1 MPSILITGTSTGIGL
16 ATSLRFA
23 RAGYRTFATMRDLA
37 KAAPLREARE
47 SEGLDLELL
56 RLDVTD
62 PASIAAAFAAVL
74 PRGLDAL
81 VNNAGWAGGAPL
93 ELVDE
98 DLHRGMFEANYF
110 GAIRMIQA
118 ALPHMRERRSGTIV
132 NVTSIAGR
140 VAMPNQVPYTATKW
154 ALEGASEALAHEVR
168 RFGIRVRIIEPGVI
182 MTSIFENAKGQTIFD
197 RSSPYV
203 DLMRRNGKFYSAG
216 HRANQPPE
224 LVADAIFDAVES
236 DEDRLRYVVGADAQ
250 SILRGRTAMRDEE
263 WVAMGDDLSDD
274 AYNAE
279 FRARFG
285 IDLRQPG

>member
-1 MPSILITGTSTGIGL
+1 MSSVLITGTSTGIGL
-16 ATSLRFA
+16 ATALRFA
-23 RAGYRTFATMRDLA
+23 RAGYRTWATMRDLA
-37 KAAPLREARE
+37 RAGPLREARE

-62 PASIAAAFAAVL
+62 RPSIDDAMAEAL
-74 PRGLDAL
+74 PGGLDAL

-93 ELVDE
+93 EIVPE
-98 DLHRGMFEANYF
+98 EQHRAMFDANYF
-110 GAIRMIQA
+110 GAVRMAQA
-118 ALPHMRERRSGTIV
+118 VLPHMRERRSGVIV

-140 VAMPNQVPYTATKW
+140 IAMPNQVPYTASKW

-168 RFGIRVRIIEPGVI
+168 RFGVRVKIVEPGVI
-182 MTSIFENAKGQTIFD
+182 MTSIFENAKAQTRFD

-224 LVADAIFDAVES
+224 IVADAIFDAVES
-236 DEDRLRYVVGADAQ
+236 DSDRLRYVVGADAE
-250 SILRGRTAMRDEE
+250 SLLRGRQAMRDED
-263 WVAMGDDLSDD
+263 WVAMGADLSDD
-274 AYNAE
+274 EYNAE

-285 IDLRQPG
+285 IELR

>member
-1 MPSILITGTSTGIGL
+1 MPSVLITGTSTGIGL
-16 ATSLRFA
+16 ATALRFA
-23 RAGYRTFATMRDLA
+23 RAGYRTWATMRDLA
-37 KAAPLREARE
+37 RAGPLREARE

-62 PASIAAAFAAVL
+62 QPSIDDAMAEAL
-74 PRGLDAL
+74 PGGLDAL

-93 ELVDE
+93 EIVPE
-98 DLHRGMFEANYF
+98 EQHRAMFDANYF
-110 GAIRMIQA
+110 GAVRMAQA
-118 ALPHMRERRSGTIV
+118 VLPHMRERRSGVIV

-140 VAMPNQVPYTATKW
+140 IAMPNQVPYTASKW

-168 RFGIRVRIIEPGVI
+168 RFGVRVKIVEPGVI
-182 MTSIFENAKGQTIFD
+182 MTSIFENAKAQTQFD

-224 LVADAIFDAVES
+224 IVADAIFDAVES
-236 DEDRLRYVVGADAQ
+236 DSDRLRYVVGADAE
-250 SILRGRTAMRDEE
+250 SLLRGRQAMRDED
-263 WVAMGDDLSDD
+263 WVAMGGDLGDDE
-274 AYNAE
+274 YNAE

-285 IDLRQPG
+285 IELR

>member
-1 MPSILITGTSTGIGL
+1 MSSVLITGTSTGIGL
-16 ATSLRFA
+16 ATALRFA
-23 RAGYRTFATMRDLA
+23 RAGYRTWATMRDLA
-37 KAAPLREARE
+37 RAGPLREARE

-62 PASIAAAFAAVL
+62 QPSIDDAMAEAL
-74 PRGLDAL
+74 PGGLDAL

-93 ELVDE
+93 EIVPE
-98 DLHRGMFEANYF
+98 EQHRAMFDANYF
-110 GAIRMIQA
+110 GAVRMAQA
-118 ALPHMRERRSGTIV
+118 VLPHMRERRSGVIV

-140 VAMPNQVPYTATKW
+140 IAMPNQVPYTASKW

-168 RFGIRVRIIEPGVI
+168 RFGVRVKIVEPGVI
-182 MTSIFENAKGQTIFD
+182 MTSIFENAKAQTRFD

-224 LVADAIFDAVES
+224 IVADAIFDAVES
-236 DEDRLRYVVGADAQ
+236 DSDRLRYVVGADAE
-250 SILRGRTAMRDEE
+250 SLLRGRQAMRDED
-263 WVAMGDDLSDD
+263 WVAMGGDLGDDE
-274 AYNAE
+274 YNAE

-285 IDLRQPG
+285 IELR

>member
-1 MPSILITGTSTGIGL
+1 MPSVLITGTSTGIGL
-16 ATSLRFA
+16 ATALRFA
-23 RAGYRTFATMRDLA
+23 RAGYRTWATMRDLA
-37 KAAPLREARE
+37 RAGPLREARE

-62 PASIAAAFAAVL
+62 QPSIDDAMAEAL
-74 PRGLDAL
+74 PGGLDAL

-93 ELVDE
+93 EIVPE
-98 DLHRGMFEANYF
+98 EQHRAMFDANYF
-110 GAIRMIQA
+110 GAVRMAQA
-118 ALPHMRERRSGTIV
+118 VLPHMRERRSGVIV

-140 VAMPNQVPYTATKW
+140 IAMPNQVPYTASKW

-168 RFGIRVRIIEPGVI
+168 RFGVRVKIVEPGVI
-182 MTSIFENAKGQTIFD
+182 MTSIFENAKAQTRFD

-224 LVADAIFDAVES
+224 IVADAIFDAVES
-236 DEDRLRYVVGADAQ
+236 DSDRLRYVVGADAE
-250 SILRGRTAMRDEE
+250 SLLRGRQAMRDED
-263 WVAMGDDLSDD
+263 WVAMGDDLGDD
-274 AYNAE
+274 EYNAE

-285 IDLRQPG
+285 IELR

>member
-62 PASIAAAFAAVL
+62 PASIAAAFATVL
-74 PRGLDAL
+74 PGGLDAL

-98 DLHRGMFEANYF
+98 DQHRGMFEANYF

-140 VAMPNQVPYTATKW
+140 IAMPNQVPYTATKW

>member
-1 MPSILITGTSTGIGL
+1 MPSVLITGTSTGIGL
-16 ATSLRFA
+16 ATALRFA
-23 RAGYRTFATMRDLA
+23 RAGYRTWATMRDLA
-37 KAAPLREARE
+37 RAGPLREARE

-62 PASIAAAFAAVL
+62 QPSIDDAMAAAL
-74 PRGLDAL
+74 PGGLDAL

-93 ELVDE
+93 EIVPE
-98 DLHRGMFEANYF
+98 EQHRAMFDANYF
-110 GAIRMIQA
+110 GAVRMAQA
-118 ALPHMRERRSGTIV
+118 VLPHMRERRSGVIV

-140 VAMPNQVPYTATKW
+140 IAMPNQVPYTASKW

-168 RFGIRVRIIEPGVI
+168 RFGVRVKIIEPGVI
-182 MTSIFENAKGQTIFD
+182 MTSIFENAKAQTRFD

-224 LVADAIFDAVES
+224 IVADAILDAVES
-236 DEDRLRYVVGADAQ
+236 DSDRLRYVVGADAE
-250 SILRGRTAMRDEE
+250 SLLRGRQAMRDED
-263 WVAMGDDLSDD
+263 WVAMGADLSDD
-274 AYNAE
+274 EYNAE

-285 IDLRQPG
+285 IELR